1 MATTTGRLTAAGLKI
16 LAREG
21 APPGKHFDGGG
32 LHLDVRENGA
42 RYWRLAYRFAGRPR
56 LLAFGLYPE
65 VSLAEARR
73 GRDAARALLR
83 DGTDPMAA
91 KSERRAA
98 DRRVADSAFSKVALA
113 WLATRR
119 KEWAD
124 ETYRKA
130 DYVINTYLIPALR
143 RQSVTTL
150 KSRDAADALAEIA
163 AKAPALA
170 AKARQYLGGI
180 VTYAIRQEL
189 REDGRLLSLRDTLPR
204 RQKGHIP
211 AATDPA
217 SLRAV
222 VKAVYAYRI
231 PVTRA
236 ALSLTM
242 LTAQR
247 PGVVCAA
254 EWAEFDLDVAEW
266 SIPAGKMK
274 MGKRHIVPLPQQAVE
289 LLKGMLP
296 WTGGRQYVFPPLARQ
311 TIEHLHRDTL
321 SKALREMGF
330 RDKHATHG
338 FRTALRTIARERLGF
353 DSDVLEAQLAHAKRG
368 DVQRAYDRTEFTD
381 ERRRVMQEWADY
393 LDSLRADAPFEQN
406 KAA

>member
-1 MATTTGRLTAAGLKI
+1 MATRMGKLTAVGLKA

-21 APPGKHFDGGG
+21 APSGKHFDGGG

-56 LLAFGLYPE
+56 LLALGLYPE
-65 VSLAEARR
+65 IPLAEARR
-73 GRDAARALLR
+73 SRDAARALLR

-91 KSERRAA
+91 KTQRKAA
-98 DRRVADSAFSKVALA
+98 DRRVADSAFPKVALA
-113 WLATRR
+113 WLASRR
-119 KEWAD
+119 NGWAD

-130 DYVINTYLIPALR
+130 DYVVNTYLIPALR
-143 RQSVTTL
+143 RQSIATL
-150 KSRDAADALAEIA
+150 KSRDAADALTDIA
-163 AKAPALA
+163 TKAPALA

-180 VTYAIRQEL
+180 VSYAIREEL

-222 VKAVYAYRI
+222 AKAVDAYKI

-236 ALSLTM
+236 ALTLTM

-254 EWAEFDLDVAEW
+254 EWAEFDLDAAEW
-266 SIPAGKMK
+266 SIPAVKMK
-274 MGKRHIVPLPQQAVE
+274 MGKRHIVPLPRQAVE
-289 LLKGMLP
+289 LLQMMLP
-296 WTGGRQYVFPPLARQ
+296 WTSGRRYVFPPLARQ
-311 TIEHLHRDTL
+311 TTEHLHRDTL

-338 FRTALRTIARERLGF
+338 FRTALRTIARERLGI

-393 LDSLRADAPFEQN
+393 LDRLRINGPIEQN